1 MVWQLVGQLV
11 YTSILLKISLRFVMK
26 EKLSQPSKNSQN
38 IINMILLNTTD
49 CLKYTFIGYL

>member
-38 IINMILLNTTD
+38 IINMILLNTID